1 MACLYFVNENWI
13 SENQFKELLNNGL
26 LDNLI
31 SNKTVDL
38 KGFKI
43 DKSKILSKETKE
55 IRRATIPARKLADI
69 LAHEVRNRQGYPAN
83 MLSALE
89 LNIVKN
95 EDGTIN
101 EALTDFKI
109 PLWASPYANKFESL
123 LTSVVSNKVVKQKLP
138 GNSFVLGSEE
148 GFRVKEGD
156 EATGELENS
165 NIVFTEGFDPVK
177 GLQPLRWDPETK
189 TMLPAQIMIPFKF
202 RDESGEIL
210 ELKNFIKRGEDG
222 RMMLDHDKVPKKLM
236 QLFGFR
242 IPTQKQNSMAAVEIV
257 GFLPEA
263 SGDLVLAPRDFTKQM
278 GSDFDVDKLYT
289 YMYNHFYKDGKL
301 HTNFVTDKNKIET
314 LLKISNQTLDDLK
327 DEFKLSKEDRKLI
340 DAYIQEK
347 IDLDENGEEVPSE
360 IAQKASDII
369 SKSLSA
375 DLVAKID
382 DAVNTISILNRS
394 YKASRQNKI
403 LDIHL
408 QVMLS
413 TNPEVIAAIIALD
426 SSGEFKKLSEDVN
439 KTRMERGLVP
449 PITTILSE
457 TYQRTKFINATA
469 GKNGVGSFSLDSTLN
484 AAAQGKDL
492 VFMNLSKEDQ
502 DALFKDPANMP
513 TSAEV
518 LAANMPLATFGD
530 NISRGDLSNKYTIR
544 SQRVVAKAKTEKRE
558 LTQQE
563 KDGLKLKSGIIRAL
577 QSAAVDNEKEQILD
591 KLNINDETFDVIRA
605 LALLGFEED
614 EISGLL
620 TQEIIWEYVDK
631 LKDSRSSLTPY
642 NPNAENEIFRALAE
656 KYDPAG
662 KFDSLSAEEI
672 EKLQSASAKDLMQAI
687 EEKTLQPIAD
697 KKTPTPDFNLQQLAL
712 LDKFQTLTETGKT
725 IKQLQSSINTAS
737 KGVPKS
743 LLEVQAKVKQ
753 IQDLPGSNIFNSA
766 NLLGKYDGNGNLIM
780 PTTISGFASKEGTM
794 FANTIYNKYFP
805 YQETGFRTV
814 VGEIIKHL
822 PQQGDMSLSKQT
834 EIKTEIFNEMR
845 SYLYSN
851 TDSNLFNEDPDV
863 ERARLFIDTAT
874 NKSLARILQDI
885 SQDPKNT
892 WFQKNGFLN
901 KLDFSL
907 NKNGLVSRINF
918 EAAAGENY
926 DERDIYD
933 GFLYL
938 LDKNFPV
945 GTFNGIEYT
954 SRMLAQELVAAAYL
968 EGGTQGAKQY
978 LKYIPVAYLKSLGF
992 GDYLSRIPFDFTDT
1006 FYGNLGQDGPI
1017 YSMPSAF
1024 ARQYFQNNPGRAKS
1038 FNTSQLVEKKLED
1051 VVELIPDAITNNF
1064 VEVLDPLTG
1073 EPTLEQTRF
1082 IAFADNKLPG
1092 GFAIYEFDSASRK
1105 YNRISTLAGSFDFVQ
1120 YNSENNNP
1128 IPIER
1133 ANRTT
1138 APAPEITTPGYNIKG
1153 ATAIPSKTFNI
1164 DTVNN
1169 TAQTDTADNLEIKR
1183 GLAGKPEAL
1192 DNLLNVLE
1200 DSDGISSLNRSLI
1213 ELIRGLELPKGF
1225 NIQYDKSQSR
1235 GSYNYGTNTLNI
1247 NLDHVKH
1254 QDINILATTVVH
1266 ELIHSLTSESISKY
1280 QDGDLESLTAKQIES
1295 IEKLESL
1302 RSKYIDQ
1309 MIATEGPEGFDT
1321 FVRLYNNW
1329 KAAQGDTAKIEA
1341 FKAMDLTE
1349 EKMSKYYGAMKLSEF
1364 VTMALTD
1371 VSFQEHLNSLKDED
1385 GVSIWDMIK
1394 EALAG
1399 LLNALGLDIKPGS
1412 ALASAVKSSMDLI
1425 EANQKAAKPSDL
1437 FTTKIDQF
1445 NYSYNPETR
1454 QVIHNAKTG
1463 DKVETNDRQVNKV
1476 LVQYALAN
1484 NFEQRTYNDQTY
1496 IEILHD
1502 GYTRV
1507 LNINNANEVSPETW
1521 DAAGNATQPTV
1532 SAGLPGPET
1541 KINIYAGTGENAELS
1556 NFAVRPF
1563 KSTVTVNTTFNTVEG
1578 AFQAAKF
1585 RYSSMGIGDRMP
1597 IMLELANTTGA
1608 EAKKLGRTIK
1618 GLDTKAWDENSSR
1631 IMKALI
1637 KESFEQNPD
1646 ALAKLLATGNA
1657 TLTHTQDK
1665 GKWGTEFPKLL
1676 MEVRDEL
1683 RGTEPTVF
1691 SARKTYSGKVT
1702 KLEPNQIFVF
1712 GSNPE
1717 GRHGAGAAK
1726 YAKDNFGAVYG
1737 QGEGLQGQA
1746 YALPTKDLRIKAN
1759 NSLRSISPE
1768 DITENI
1774 KKLYE
1779 VAKQNPTK
1787 EFLVSNYSE
1796 SNLNGYTGQ
1805 EMANMF
1811 NAAGSI
1817 PSNIVF
1823 NENFDNLISTT
1834 QPTVKPVVEPTE
1846 NKFEYKGKSI
1856 DTAFPLTKGQEK
1868 ALESLVDFVK
1878 QDTEHFITLQG
1889 AAGTGKTAV
1898 IGYLQKYFKGESTK
1912 FLYMAPTHA
1921 ATAELAFATVKTGN
1935 KKLPMTVQSSVS
1947 DNVNRI
1953 TGEREVGFTKKV
1965 INEFGYT
1972 DNIIVID
1979 EASMLSSKDYENLK
1993 EAIKKHD
2000 VKIIFMGDILQIP
2013 EVSTANPT
2021 IKQVSKAFQEPE
2033 QLTLTEV
2040 KRTESDSILKVLTA
2054 LRTSTNSMIPMVEN
2068 NEELKFLS
2076 GREYNKELVK
2086 TFKEDSE
2093 DSVLIGYTNN
2103 SVQANNLKIRELLGR
2118 TGDLQTDDT
2127 IVGYLGYSSK
2137 QIERGNIAN
2146 SVRYTVSKVKKEG
2159 SAYQILAHSKKLEN
2173 LKEKGVLGVEGDAS
2187 GIYYQLSPS
2196 DSFKFE
2202 ELTQEDFNKNNRVIS
2217 DIFKKL
2223 YLAKQAALENPRGWK
2238 DYYTVLASTAKK
2250 FESILVGG
2258 EYIYNPSTDQMEAY
2272 ESLKHSQLKKKFS
2285 ELYIDKAVDFG
2296 HAVTIHKSQGST
2308 VKNVF
2313 FDATTLPKG
2322 DSAKL
2327 FKGNTQVGNEKHSL
2341 IYVGMSRASNK
2352 LVVNT
2357 ENPSNFYDLEAS
2369 KPKPFDFG
2377 AFKAVANAEEYTGMP
2392 TFTGEEKDQ
2401 GPSPDELDEFRRL
2414 RNQDEMISPDSP
2426 ISKDKLE
2433 KYTLICGK

>member
-101 EALTDFKI
+101 EELTDFKI

-301 HTNFVTDKNKIET
+301 HTNFVTDKNKIEA

-439 KTRMERGLVP
+439 KTRTERELVP

-492 VFMNLSKEDQ
+492 VFMNLSKEDR

-530 NISRGDLSNKYTIR
+530 NVSKGDLSNKYTIR
-544 SQRVVAKAKTEKRE
+544 SQRVIAKAKAEKRD

-591 KLNINDETFDVIRA
+591 KLNINDETFDIIRA
-605 LALLGFEED
+605 LTLLGFEED

-642 NPNAENEIFRALAE
+642 NPNAENEIFRTLVE

-662 KFDSLSAEEI
+662 KFDSLSADEI

-697 KKTPTPDFNLQQLAL
+697 KKTTTPDFNLQQLAL
-712 LDKFQTLTETGKT
+712 LSKFQTLTETGKT

-766 NLLGKYDGNGNLIM
+766 NLLGKYDFNGNLVT

-805 YQETGFRTV
+805 YQEAGFRTV

-851 TDSNLFNEDPDV
+851 SDSNLFNEDPDV
-863 ERARLFIDTAT
+863 ERARLFIDTGT
-874 NKSLARILQDI
+874 SKSLARILQDI

-992 GDYLSRIPFDFTDT
+992 GDYLSGVPFDFTNT
-1006 FYGNLGQDGPI
+1006 FYGNLGEDGPI

-1051 VVELIPDAITNNF
+1051 VVELIPDAIVNNF

-1105 YNRISTLAGSFDFVQ
+1105 YNRIPTLAGSFDFVQ

-1138 APAPEITTPGYNIKG
+1138 APAPEITAPGYSIKG
-1153 ATAIPSKTFNI
+1153 APATPSKTFNI
-1164 DTVNN
+1164 NTVNN
-1169 TAQTDTADNLEIKR
+1169 TAQTETADNLGIKR

-1192 DNLLNVLE
+1192 DNLLNALE

-1235 GSYNYGTNTLNI
+1235 GSYNYGTNTLNV
-1247 NLDHVKH
+1247 NLDHAKH
-1254 QDINILATTVVH
+1254 QDINTLATTVVH
-1266 ELIHSLTSESISKY
+1266 ELIHSFTSESISKY
-1280 QDGDLESLTAKQIES
+1280 QDGDLESLTARQIES

-1302 RSKYIDQ
+1302 RSKYINQ

-1329 KAAQGDTAKIEA
+1329 KAAQGDKAKVEA
-1341 FKAMDLTE
+1341 FKAMELTE

-1371 VSFQEHLNSLKDED
+1371 VSFQEHLNSIKDED

-1445 NYSYNPETR
+1445 NYSYNPQTQE
-1454 QVIHNAKTG
+1454 VIHNAKTG
-1463 DKVETNDRQVNKV
+1463 DKVETNDKQVNKV

-1484 NFEQRTYNDQTY
+1484 NFEQRTYNNQTY
-1496 IEILHD
+1496 IEILHE

-1521 DAAGNATQPTV
+1521 DAAGNVTTQPSISVKPKGTINV
-1532 SAGLPGPET
+1532 YWRQAESATST
-1541 KINIYAGTGENAELS
+1541 KILS
-1556 NFAVRPF
+1556 NLAPRKFTYQGKEYGSVEHAYQSL
-1563 KSTVTVNTTFNTVEG
+1563 KSG
-1578 AFQAAKF
+1578 AFDQVTYDAYVKAGGYGTKIRGKAVTQGF
-1585 RYSSMGIGDRMP
+1585 DNLQLIKDLVVESFKQNSNS
-1597 IMLELANTTGA
+1597 EA
-1608 EAKKLGRTIK
+1608 AKKLLQYENFTHNTNEII
-1618 GLDTKAWDENSSR
+1618 DKAF
-1631 IMKALI
+1631 L
-1637 KESFEQNPD
+1637 
-1646 ALAKLLATGNA
+1646 
-1657 TLTHTQDK
+1657 
-1665 GKWGTEFPKLL
+1665 
-1676 MEVRDEL
+1676 
-1683 RGTEPTVF
+1683 
-1691 SARKTYSGKVT
+1691 
-1702 KLEPNQIFVF
+1702 
-1712 GSNPE
+1712 
-1717 GRHGAGAAK
+1717 
-1726 YAKDNFGAVYG
+1726 
-1737 QGEGLQGQA
+1737 EGL
-1746 YALPTKDLRIKAN
+1746 
-1759 NSLRSISPE
+1759 
-1768 DITENI
+1768 
-1774 KKLYE
+1774 KL
-1779 VAKQNPTK
+1779 AQQT
-1787 EFLVSNYSE
+1787 LSS
-1796 SNLNGYTGQ
+1796 
-1805 EMANMF
+1805 
-1811 NAAGSI
+1811 
-1817 PSNIVF
+1817 
-1823 NENFDNLISTT
+1823 T
-1834 QPTVKPVVEPTE
+1834 QPIVEPVVEPKE

-1856 DTAFPLTKGQEK
+1856 DTAFPLTEGQEK
-1868 ALESLVDFVK
+1868 ALESLVDFVS
-1878 QDTEHFITLQG
+1878 QSNEELITLQG

-1898 IGYLQKYFKGESTK
+1898 IGYLQKYFEGKGVK

-1935 KKLPMTVQSSVS
+1935 KKLPMTIQSSVR
-1947 DNVNRI
+1947 DNINRI
-1953 TGEREVGFTKKV
+1953 TGQREVGFTKKV
-1965 INEFGYT
+1965 LDELGYSN
-1972 DNIIVID
+1972 NIIVID
-1979 EASMLSSKDYENLK
+1979 EVSMLSSKEYENLK

-2013 EVSTANPT
+2013 EVSAANPT
-2021 IKQVSKAFQEPE
+2021 TKQVSKAFQEPE

-2068 NEELKFLS
+2068 NDELKYLS
-2076 GREYNKELVK
+2076 GREYNRELVK
-2086 TFKEDSE
+2086 TFTEESE
-2093 DSVLIGYTNN
+2093 DSVVIGYTND
-2103 SVQANNLKIRELLGR
+2103 SVQATNLKIREMLGR
-2118 TGDLQTDDT
+2118 TGDLQTDDI

-2137 QIERGNIAN
+2137 QIERGNIVN
-2146 SVRYTVSKVKKEG
+2146 SIRYTVSKVKKEG
-2159 SAYQILAHSKKLEN
+2159 STYEILAHSKKLEN
-2173 LKEKGVLGVEGDAS
+2173 LKEKGVQGVEGDAS
-2187 GIYYQLSPS
+2187 GTYYQLTPS

-2202 ELTQEDFNKNNRVIS
+2202 ELTQEDFDKNNRVIS

-2223 YLAKQAALENPRGWK
+2223 YQAKQAALANPKGWK

-2272 ESLKHSQLKKKFS
+2272 DSLKHSQLKKEFS
-2285 ELYIDKAVDFG
+2285 ELYIDKAIDFG

-2327 FKGNTQVGNEKHSL
+2327 FKGSTQVGNEKHSL
-2341 IYVGMSRASNK
+2341 IYVGMSRASGK

-2357 ENPSNFYDLEAS
+2357 ENASNFYDLEAS

-2377 AFKAVANAEEYTGMP
+2377 AFKAVANAEEYTSMP

>member
-1 MACLYFVNENWI
+1 MACQYFVNGDWI

-43 DKSKILSKETKE
+43 DKNKVLSKEKKE

-69 LAHEVRNRQGYPAN
+69 LAHEVTNRQGYPAN

-95 EDGTIN
+95 EDGSIN
-101 EALTDFKI
+101 EELTDFKI

-148 GFRVKEGD
+148 GFRIKEGD
-156 EATGELENS
+156 EAAGELADS
-165 NIVFTEGFDPVK
+165 GIIFTDSFDPKK
-177 GLQPLRWDPETK
+177 GLQPLRYDPETK
-189 TMLPAQIMIPFKF
+189 KMLPAQIMIPFKF
-202 RDESGEIL
+202 RDESGNIL
-210 ELKNFIKRGEDG
+210 ELKDFVTTRAEDG
-222 RMMLDHDKVPKKLM
+222 RMMIDTNKLPKKLL

-263 SGDLVLAPRDFTKQM
+263 SGDLILAPRDFTKQM

-289 YMYNHFYKDGKL
+289 YMYSHFYKDGKL
-301 HTNFVTDKNKIET
+301 HTNFVSDKNKIEA
-314 LLKISNQTLDDLK
+314 LLKVANQTLNDLK

-340 DAYIQEK
+340 DSYIQEK
-347 IDLDENGEEVPSE
+347 IETAENSEEVPSE
-360 IAQKASDII
+360 TAQKASEII

-375 DLVAKID
+375 DLVNKID

-413 TNPEVIAAIIALD
+413 TNPEVIAAILALD
-426 SSGEFKKLSEDVN
+426 SSGEFKSLSEQVN
-439 KTRMERGLVP
+439 KIRTERELVP
-449 PITTILSE
+449 PVVTILSD

-492 VFMNLSKEDQ
+492 VIMNLSKEDQ
-502 DALFKDPANMP
+502 DALFKDPSNLP
-513 TSAEV
+513 SAEEV
-518 LAANMPLATFGD
+518 LAANIPLAAFGD
-530 NISRGDLSNKYTIR
+530 NVSKGDLSNKYTIR
-544 SQRVVAKAKTEKRE
+544 SQRVIAKAKAEKRE

-591 KLNINDETFDVIRA
+591 KLNINDETFDIIRA
-605 LALLGFEED
+605 LTLLGFEED

-642 NPNAENEIFRALAE
+642 NPNAESDIFRELVE

-662 KFDSLSAEEI
+662 KFDTLSPAEI
-672 EKLQSASAKDLMQAI
+672 ESLQAASAKDLMQAI
-687 EEKTLQPIAD
+687 EEKNLQIIAD

-712 LDKFQTLTETGKT
+712 LDKFQSLTQTGKT

-743 LLEVQAKVKQ
+743 LLEVQSKVKQ
-753 IQDLPGSNIFNSA
+753 IKDLPSSNIFNAA
-766 NLLGKYDGNGNLIM
+766 NLLGKYDNNGNLET

-805 YQETGFRTV
+805 YQETGFKTV
-814 VGEIIKHL
+814 VEEIIKHL
-822 PQQGDMSLSKQT
+822 PQQGDMSLTKQT
-834 EIKTEIFNEMR
+834 EVKTEIFNEMR

-851 TDSNLFNEDPDV
+851 TDSNLFNEDPDI
-863 ERARLFIDTAT
+863 ERARLFIDTPN

-885 SQDPKNT
+885 SQDPQNT
-892 WFQKNGFLN
+892 WYQKNGFLN
-901 KLDFSL
+901 KLDFNL

-918 EAAAGENY
+918 EAAAGENF

-938 LDKNFPV
+938 LDKNFPI

-954 SRMLAQELVAAAYL
+954 SRILAQELVAAAYL
-968 EGGTQGAKQY
+968 EGGSQGAKQY

-992 GDYLSRIPFDFTDT
+992 GDYLSGIPFDFVST
-1006 FYGNLGQDGPI
+1006 FYGNLGQTGPI

-1038 FNTSQLVEKKLED
+1038 FNVSQVVDKKLED
-1051 VVELIPDAITNNF
+1051 VIELIPDAINDNF
-1064 VEVLDPLTG
+1064 IEVLDPQTG

-1092 GFAIYEFDSASRK
+1092 GFAIYEFNSASRK

-1120 YNSENNNP
+1120 YNSENNNLRTRMFP
-1128 IPIER
+1128 FPMER
-1133 ANRTT
+1133 ANRTF
-1138 APAPEITTPGYNIKG
+1138 APAPEITAPGFNVTGAPAVPTKGFDINI
-1153 ATAIPSKTFNI
+1153 
-1164 DTVNN
+1164 VNN
-1169 TAQTDTADNLEIKR
+1169 TAQTETSDKLEIKR

-1192 DNLLNVLE
+1192 DNLLNTLE
-1200 DSDGISSLNRSLI
+1200 DSEDVSTLNRSLI

-1225 NIQYDKSQSR
+1225 NIQYAESQSR
-1235 GSYNYGTNTLNI
+1235 GSYDYTTNTLNI
-1247 NLDHVKH
+1247 NLEHERHKN
-1254 QDINILATTVVH
+1254 INDLASTAVH
-1266 ELIHSLTSESISKY
+1266 ELIHALTGDAIYKY
-1280 QDGDLESLTAKQIES
+1280 QDGKLDELTQEQINS
-1295 IEKLESL
+1295 IKKLESL
-1302 RSKYIDQ
+1302 QQKYIDQ
-1309 MIATEGPEGFDT
+1309 MIATEGRKGFDT
-1321 FVRLYNNW
+1321 FVRLYDNW
-1329 KAAQGDTAKIEA
+1329 KQTQGEKAKAEA
-1341 FKAMDLTE
+1341 FKAMELTE

-1371 VSFQEHLNSLKDED
+1371 TGFQEHLNSIKDED
-1385 GVSIWDMIK
+1385 GVSIWERIK

-1412 ALASAVKSSMDLI
+1412 ALASAIKDSMDLI
-1425 EANQKAAKPSDL
+1425 TANQNAARPSDL

-1445 NYSYNPETR
+1445 NYSYNPET
-1454 QVIHNAKTG
+1454 QEVIHNAKAG
-1463 DKVETNDRQVNKV
+1463 DKIETNDTQVNKV

-1484 NFEQRTYNDQTY
+1484 NFEQRTYNKQTY
-1496 IEILHD
+1496 IEILHQ
-1502 GYTRV
+1502 GYTRI

-1521 DAAGNATQPTV
+1521 DAAGNSNAAQPSTSVNPSDFTNYHGGAKKYDTYWEQEGKTSGVTKHIAYTVDSYDKLDQATKDKLDVKYEAARTWLGR
-1532 SAGLPGPET
+1532 SS
-1541 KINIYAGTGENAELS
+1541 LS
-1556 NFAVRPF
+1556 KDTYSGRLVRRDMM
-1563 KSTVTVNTTFNTVEG
+1563 
-1578 AFQAAKF
+1578 QAAKADGIF
-1585 RYSSMGIGDRMP
+1585 AVSEIVAPGTKGRKGYVNKTNHPIIEGGTGYAVASGILLNKPVYVFNQDSTYGYETGWYKWNSSTNDFVKTDIPVLTKNYAGIGSSTNETEIGRQAIRDVY
-1597 IMLELANTTGA
+1597 ANTF
-1608 EAKKLGRTIK
+1608 K
-1618 GLDTKAWDENSSR
+1618 
-1631 IMKALI
+1631 
-1637 KESFEQNPD
+1637 
-1646 ALAKLLATGNA
+1646 
-1657 TLTHTQDK
+1657 
-1665 GKWGTEFPKLL
+1665 
-1676 MEVRDEL
+1676 
-1683 RGTEPTVF
+1683 
-1691 SARKTYSGKVT
+1691 
-1702 KLEPNQIFVF
+1702 
-1712 GSNPE
+1712 
-1717 GRHGAGAAK
+1717 
-1726 YAKDNFGAVYG
+1726 
-1737 QGEGLQGQA
+1737 
-1746 YALPTKDLRIKAN
+1746 
-1759 NSLRSISPE
+1759 
-1768 DITENI
+1768 
-1774 KKLYE
+1774 
-1779 VAKQNPTK
+1779 
-1787 EFLVSNYSE
+1787 
-1796 SNLNGYTGQ
+1796 
-1805 EMANMF
+1805 
-1811 NAAGSI
+1811 
-1817 PSNIVF
+1817 
-1823 NENFDNLISTT
+1823 STT
-1834 QPTVKPVVEPTE
+1834 QPSTQPTE
-1846 NKFEYKGKSI
+1846 VKEEPVTKESKFEYKGTSI
-1856 DTAFPLTKGQEK
+1856 DTAFPLTEGQEK
-1868 ALESLVDFVK
+1868 ALESLVDYVN
-1878 QDTEHFITLQG
+1878 QDSKHFITLQG

-1898 IGYLQKYFKGESTK
+1898 IGYLQKYFKDKGTK

-1935 KKLPMTVQSSVS
+1935 KKLPMTVQSSVRDS
-1947 DNVNRI
+1947 INKI
-1953 TGEREVGFTKKV
+1953 TGQREIGFTKKV
-1965 INEFGYT
+1965 IDELNYT

-1979 EASMLSSKDYENLK
+1979 EASMLSNKDYESLK

-2000 VKIIFMGDILQIP
+2000 IKIIFMGDILQIP

-2040 KRTESDSILKVLTA
+2040 KRTDSDSILKVLTA
-2054 LRTSTNSMIPMVEN
+2054 LRTSTNSLVPMIEN
-2068 NEELKFLS
+2068 TEELKYLS
-2076 GREYNKELVK
+2076 GREYNKELVE
-2086 TFKEDSE
+2086 TFRAEPE
-2093 DSVLIGYTNN
+2093 ESVVIGYTNN
-2103 SVQANNLKIRELLGR
+2103 SVQTSNTKIREMLGR
-2118 TGDLQTDDT
+2118 TGDLQKDDT

-2146 SVRYTVSKVKKEG
+2146 SVRYTVTNIEKQQ
-2159 SAYQILAHSKKLEN
+2159 SAYKITAHSKKLEN
-2173 LKEKGVLGVEGDAS
+2173 LKEKGVMGVTGDAS

-2202 ELTQEDFNKNNRVIS
+2202 ELTQEDFDRNNAYVAE
-2217 DIFKKL
+2217 IFKKL
-2223 YLAKQAALENPRGWK
+2223 YAAKKAALANPKGWR
-2238 DYYTVLASTAKK
+2238 DYYTVLATTAKI
-2250 FESILVGG
+2250 FESLLVGG
-2258 EYIYNPSTDQMEAY
+2258 DYIYNPATDQMESY
-2272 ESLKHSQLKKKFS
+2272 DSFKHSKLKREFP
-2285 ELYIDKAVDFG
+2285 ELYVEKAVDFG

-2327 FKGNTQVGNEKHSL
+2327 YKGNTLIGNEKHSL
-2341 IYVGMSRASNK
+2341 IYVGMSRASGK

-2357 ENPSNFYDLEAS
+2357 ENVSNFYDLEAS
-2369 KPKPFDFG
+2369 KPKPFNLS
-2377 AFKAVANAEEYTGMP
+2377 AFKASSNIEDYKSKP
-2392 TFTGEEKDQ
+2392 TFTGEEKDE

-2414 RNQDEMISPDSP
+2414 RDQDNLLSPDSP
-2426 ISKDKLE
+2426 ISKEKLE